1 MAEYIIRQGDKVET
15 TKKLKQGSVS
25 TLSQLQ
31 SLGYNEI
38 GPVSRNQVDID
49 DNIQWFLDLLLRQ
62 QRFIY
67 NAACRKTQHS
77 EINI

>member
-31 SLGYNEI
+31 SLGYNEV

-67 NAACRKTQHS
+67 VQNGK
-77 EINI
+77 

>member
-15 TKKLKQGSVS
+15 TKKLKQGSLS

-62 QRFIY
+62 QRFICVQ
-67 NAACRKTQHS
+67 NGK
-77 EINI
+77 

>member
-31 SLGYNEI
+31 SLGYNEV

-67 NAACRKTQHS
+67 VHNGK
-77 EINI
+77 

>member
-31 SLGYNEI
+31 SLGYNEV

-49 DNIQWFLDLLLRQ
+49 DNIQWFLDLLLRS

-67 NAACRKTQHS
+67 VQNGK
-77 EINI
+77 

>member
-62 QRFIY
+62 QRFICVQ
-67 NAACRKTQHS
+67 NGK
-77 EINI
+77 